1 MSLAWTVD
9 LLSCTFSPN
18 QAVPAHL
25 STDALAMCCAGQAVT
40 QHTREVDPRS
50 GALVTSTPFVRYW
63 SADFGTLSRV
73 SMVCTPGAFLSTAL
87 ASTSS
92 EPAALTLSST
102 LLKLLKLDFA
112 LTRAVS
118 KDPETSAVH
127 PSNDHRLAAATA
139 PSGSSK
145 ASAYLH
151 ESSPASRSRS
161 HLSDLPVSTV
171 PRLQPLD
178 AFPNHPFRGP
188 CLSFCP

>member
-40 QHTREVDPRS
+40 QHTCEVDPRS

-63 SADFGTLSRV
+63 SADFGTLSRL
-73 SMVCTPGAFLSTAL
+73 SMVCTPGAFLLTAL

-102 LLKLLKLDFA
+102 LLKLLDLDFA
-112 LTRAVS
+112 LARAVS

-127 PSNDHRLAAATA
+127 PSNDHRLAANGTTQPKELTDTVRFLESFRLA
-139 PSGSSK
+139 PRK
-145 ASAYLH
+145 VLQHLARI
-151 ESSPASRSRS
+151 SP
-161 HLSDLPVSTV
+161 T
-171 PRLQPLD
+171 
-178 AFPNHPFRGP
+178 FR
-188 CLSFCP
+188 